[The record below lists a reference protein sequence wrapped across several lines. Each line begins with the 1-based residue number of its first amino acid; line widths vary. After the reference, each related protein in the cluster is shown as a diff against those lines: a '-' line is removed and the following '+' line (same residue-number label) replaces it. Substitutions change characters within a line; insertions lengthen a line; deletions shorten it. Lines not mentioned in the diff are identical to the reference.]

1 MGLADLKKNS
11 TQSNSAGSDKK
22 RPIQISLDALIDDF
36 IDDASLYAAGHN
48 TNDPTMEDIMDLA
61 ARFTVPDSIPMQS
74 KPVRSE
80 AKKFK
85 SAQPKK
91 QRSPNKTALKLDK
104 GDEPYRKA
112 TFTLSESAIS
122 HLAEIAS
129 GCDVAKSKLIRF
141 LIEHHYSLN
150 ESERKQK
157 EAYIIAD

>member
-11 TQSNSAGSDKK
+11 TQSNLSGINKK
-22 RPIQISLDALIDDF
+22 RPMQMTLDALIDDF

-48 TNDPTMEDIMDLA
+48 SNDPTMEDIMDLA
-61 ARFTVPDSIPMQS
+61 ARFAVPDSVPMPS
-74 KPVRSE
+74 KSVRSE
-80 AKKFK
+80 AKEFK
-85 SAQPKK
+85 PP
-91 QRSPNKTALKLDK
+91 RLKGQKNRNQAVLKISK

-150 ESERKQK
+150 DEERKQK
-157 EAYIIAD
+157 EDSIIVD

>member
-11 TQSNSAGSDKK
+11 TQSKSTGINKQRSM
-22 RPIQISLDALIDDF
+22 QMSLDTLIDDF

-48 TNDPTMEDIMDLA
+48 SSDPTMEDIMDLA
-61 ARFTVPDSIPMQS
+61 SRFAVPDSVPMLS
-74 KPVRSE
+74 KSIRSE
-80 AKKFK
+80 LKKFK
-85 SAQPKK
+85 PSQPKGPRNHDQAVIK
-91 QRSPNKTALKLDK
+91 ISK
-104 GDEPYRKA
+104 GNEPYRKA

-150 ESERKQK
+150 EDERKQK
-157 EAYIIAD
+157 EASIIVD